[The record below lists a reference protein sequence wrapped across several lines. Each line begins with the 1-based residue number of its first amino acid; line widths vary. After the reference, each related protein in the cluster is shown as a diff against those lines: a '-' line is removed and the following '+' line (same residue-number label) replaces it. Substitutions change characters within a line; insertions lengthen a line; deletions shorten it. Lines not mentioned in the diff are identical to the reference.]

1 MLRLILTVEYC
12 PYSQICIEF
21 NHSQL
26 DYYTELDAV
35 SLGGILKYPEND
47 DIEILSIPLVT
58 HTRSGYVYD
67 NNEEDNQNPLSE
79 IRVPTMTSKVLCF
92 NLILTRLLEYNN
104 ICIFCRYQC
113 RLVWIHF

>member
-1 MLRLILTVEYC
+1 MHNKRRLRSILTAGCC

-35 SLGGILKYPEND
+35 SMGGILKYPENG
-47 DIEILSIPLVT
+47 ELEVLSIPLVT

-67 NNEEDNQNPLSE
+67 NNEEDNQKLLSE
-79 IRVPTMTSKVLCF
+79 IRVPTIASKVVCF
-92 NLILTRLLEYNN
+92 DLIS
-104 ICIFCRYQC
+104 F
-113 RLVWIHF
+113 